1 MKGITSHLLHCDAQK
16 HHHLHDKGFSWEA
29 ETSLV
34 ENKFSTRGVRKRLP
48 DLGKH

>member
-34 ENKFSTRGVRKRLP
+34 ENKYSTRGVRKRFP